1 MNLPDPDTL
10 PIVDCEA
17 GQQFKMFAIMV
28 SGKRIPIIPA
38 IEARGEGCGACVA
51 CAETH
56 SREQNIC
63 SALPDCRGMTYL
75 PFNRDNL
82 LKHITQRMEGI
93 L

>member
-10 PIVDCEA
+10 PVVSYQA
-17 GQQFKMFAIMV
+17 GRQFKMFAIMV
-28 SGKRIPIIPA
+28 SGNRIPIIPTL
-38 IEARGEGCGACVA
+38 EVRGEGCETCVA
-51 CAETH
+51 GAETH